1 MTAAPTPAPIR
12 PGVPNGPAVRAERL
26 RKAFGAMVAVDGL
39 DLTIERGEVFGLL
52 GPNGSGKTTTI
63 RMLCG
68 LMEPTSGGAQVA
80 GIDVTTDP
88 EGVRRRI
95 GYMSQKFGL
104 YDDLTV
110 QENLRF
116 YASVYGLRGTAREA
130 RIAQQL
136 SELGLEERSGQLAGT
151 LSGGWK
157 QRLALAC
164 ATSHEPEV
172 LFLDEP
178 TAGVDPASRRL
189 FWDWIYALANAGT
202 TILVT
207 THYMDEAARCTRLA
221 FLSRG
226 HLIAVGTQDDIT
238 RQFGQESIEDVFI
251 ELQRKDEGPGTGN
264 GEPGTGKREPGTGN
278 RELGT
283 GAGSRGLVAAAGGS
297 EQLGAPARS
306 RRRTASSGSI
316 RQSTLW
322 PMLWKEFVQMRR
334 DRFTLGMMIGLPA
347 IQLLLFGFAIRTEVR
362 HLPTVVLDESRTT
375 ESRAL
380 VDAVRNTGNFD
391 IIGPVANRDEMK
403 RRIESGEA
411 RAAVIIPPDYEADI
425 KRRRTA
431 RAQVIVD
438 AADPLASSAAIG
450 GATLAGQAR
459 SMALAPP
466 GARRDAAIEI
476 RVRPWYNPALESSI
490 YIVPGVI
497 GLLLTLTLLMIT
509 AMALVRERE
518 RGTLEQ
524 LIVTPISKTGLMVGK
539 VLPFALV
546 GYVQV
551 TVILILGR
559 FVFDVPV
566 RGSLVL
572 LYVITMPFIV
582 ASLALGLFVSTVV
595 RTQVQAMQ
603 LSFVFILPTVLLS
616 GFMFPREAMPV
627 FAQWLGAVF
636 PITYYLRVLRGILLK
651 GVGAEALW
659 HDTLALSLFAI
670 LLLAFSVRRFQ
681 KNIE

>member
-1 MTAAPTPAPIR
+1 VSERKPLPEGR
-12 PGVPNGPAVRAERL
+12 VPNGSDGPAVRTEGL
-26 RKAFGAMVAVDGL
+26 RKAFGTLVAVDEL

-68 LMEPTSGGAQVA
+68 LMEPTSGRAQVA
-80 GIDVTTDP
+80 GVDVTEDP

-110 QENLRF
+110 EENLRF
-116 YASVYGLRGTAREA
+116 YSWVYGLRGDVRSQ
-130 RIAQQL
+130 RIATQL
-136 SELGLEERSGQLAGT
+136 RDLGLEARRDQLAGT

-189 FWDWIYALANAGT
+189 FWEWIYQLADAGT

-207 THYMDEAARCTRLA
+207 THYMDEAARCSRLA

-226 HLIAVGTQDDIT
+226 HLIAVGTQDEIT

-251 ELQRKDEGPGTGN
+251 ELQKRDEG
-264 GEPGTGKREPGTGN
+264 
-278 RELGT
+278 
-283 GAGSRGLVAAAGGS
+283 VAGGAVQS
-297 EQLGAPARS
+297 AQSASASADRARTVERHDVVPSPAHRVPLPSSRTSLPAPHRS
-306 RRRTASSGSI
+306 
-316 RQSTLW
+316 LL

-391 IIGPVANRDEMK
+391 IVASVRSRDELRK
-403 RRIESGEA
+403 RIERGTA
-411 RAAVIIPPDYEADI
+411 RAAVVIPPDYEADI

-431 RAQVIVD
+431 EAQVIVD
-438 AADPLASSAAIG
+438 AADPLASSAAIS
-450 GATLAGQAR
+450 GAALAGQAR
-459 SMALAPP
+459 AAALGPP
-466 GARRDAAIEI
+466 GARRASPIDV
-476 RVRPWYNPALESSI
+476 RVRPWYNPGLESSI
-490 YIVPGVI
+490 YIVPGII

-524 LIVTPISKTGLMVGK
+524 LIVTPISKQGLMIGK

-551 TVILILGR
+551 TVILLLGR
-559 FVFDVPV
+559 LVFDVPI
-566 RGSLVL
+566 RGNVAL
-572 LYVITMPFIV
+572 LYLITAPFII

-616 GFMFPREAMPV
+616 GFMFPREAMPP
-627 FAQWLGAVF
+627 FAQWLGAAF

-651 GVGAEALW
+651 GVGVDALW
-659 HDTLALSLFAI
+659 RETLALAAFAVV
-670 LLLAFSVRRFQ
+670 LLAFSVRRFQ